1 MLFVG
6 VLIFIQM
13 IVRLRGNSDF
23 SILGNHQMEV
33 IIAGVILQAFG
44 IVAIITKSIWNDTNY
59 KDILRDDHIRNKDK
73 KNK

>member
-1 MLFVG
+1 MG